1 MVRARGCRDVGML
14 TLGTGI
20 GSSVILDGVPLRGRH
35 GSAGNLGGHVVA
47 SVDGR
52 PCTCGGLGC
61 AEAEASGWAI
71 GPIAASHPGF
81 GASALAAEACVDY
94 HAIFRLAGRGDRVAI
109 EVRDRSVRVWA
120 AAVVSLIHA
129 YDLERVILGGGVM
142 RAAEAI
148 LAPVRAHVDRHAWTP
163 WGSVDIVA
171 AELGNDAGMLGV
183 AALMED
189 AGRGLGVRLRP

>member
-1 MVRARGCRDVGML
+1 M
-14 TLGTGI
+14 
-20 GSSVILDGVPLRGRH
+20 
-35 GSAGNLGGHVVA
+35 
-47 SVDGR
+47 
-52 PCTCGGLGC
+52 
-61 AEAEASGWAI
+61 
-71 GPIAASHPGF
+71 
-81 GASALAAEACVDY
+81 DY

-189 AGRGLGVRLRP
+189 AGRGPGKAQAVSRKP